1 MGEPIPLTTTVYF
14 IVVIFFARS
23 KILPL
28 DVGVVVVV
36 AFEVVDV
43 ATVDVCVVFDV
54 VCVADV
60 WLEPLQ
66 DTIIR
71 LIPTKQATS
80 R

>member
-1 MGEPIPLTTTVYF
+1 M
-14 IVVIFFARS
+14 
-23 KILPL
+23 PL